1 VDAKQTADA
10 ALVVYAQEKVAS
22 VRRLHR
28 LRPRMAVLSAREQ
41 MEEGEVNRARSI
53 IGSEFVC
60 RIGRPTTIGGRAAI
74 VPHVSAGPGLPAS
87 TSICSTSPIN
97 GLRAIGLRTHGR
109 VLGRQFE
116 RFARR
121 ARLD

>member
-1 VDAKQTADA
+1 LDAKQTADA
-10 ALVVYAQEKVAS
+10 ALVVYAQKKVAS

-28 LRPRMAVLSAREQ
+28 LQRPHGGFERR
-41 MEEGEVNRARSI
+41 GEVGGGPRLLRPVI
-53 IGSEFVC
+53 IGSKFVC
-60 RIGRPTTIGGRAAI
+60 RIAWPTTIDGRPAI
-74 VPHVSAGPGLPAS
+74 VVFVSRRVWITGVNRYMLHTADPW
-87 TSICSTSPIN
+87 
-97 GLRAIGLRTHGR
+97 LRAIGLRTHGR